1 MDIIVFVKLF
11 IFIFSIMTVT
21 TDVLYALSVFILKS
35 GKVFQTKSELVC
47 FGLALSYIITYLIA

>member
-21 TDVLYALSVFILKS
+21 TDVLYALSVFILKCS
-35 GKVFQTKSELVC
+35 RPS
-47 FGLALSYIITYLIA
+47 LSSCASVLLCHIS